1 MSEAE
6 VEQLLSGQEDAN
18 GCINYEGK
26 ALPCFLGCP
35 GEERHGMGRAS
46 PEASGCVCLRWVV
59 ADSNWVLFFPSW
71 E

>member
-26 ALPCFLGCP
+26 VFPCFLKCP
-35 GEERHGMGRAS
+35 GEERRGMG
-46 PEASGCVCLRWVV
+46 
-59 ADSNWVLFFPSW
+59 
-71 E
+71 

>member
-26 ALPCFLGCP
+26 VLPRPLRGP
-35 GEERHGMGRAS
+35 GEERGLGWDQPTQRLQDVRLRRA
-46 PEASGCVCLRWVV
+46 V
-59 ADSNWVLFFPSW
+59 ADSNWVLCFPSW